1 MGILTGIGVLSA
13 AYFIKPLA
21 TGTNAALLLL
31 GCFILNGIIVGRLA
45 VVRKIGFFSGAIAG
59 LVLDAAPLFLQY
71 YTNHTYH
78 AAHLN
83 FYTTGTFYLNLS
95 LSMLMGG
102 LLAVFGAWLATIVHP
117 YYRKN
122 K

>member
-1 MGILTGIGVLSA
+1 MGILTGFVVLGA
-13 AYFIKPLA
+13 AYFIHPLA

-45 VVRKIGFFSGAIAG
+45 VARKIGFLSGAIAG

-78 AAHLN
+78 TQHLN
-83 FYTTGTFYLNLS
+83 FYTTGPFYLNLS
-95 LSMLMGG
+95 LAMLMGG
-102 LLAVFGAWLATIVHP
+102 LLSVFGAWLATIVHP
-117 YYRKN
+117 YYKKN